1 MCDSLRT
8 LFQVTLMQHFVY
20 QGQVSARFRFV
31 IWHKREIELCHLVL
45 GCKNKKVCLI
55 LFFNWV
61 RAKFGLHTG
70 MFKGN

>member
-45 GCKNKKVCLI
+45 GRKNKKVFFLSCLI
-55 LFFNWV
+55 V
-61 RAKFGLHTG
+61 SR
-70 MFKGN
+70 KGYE